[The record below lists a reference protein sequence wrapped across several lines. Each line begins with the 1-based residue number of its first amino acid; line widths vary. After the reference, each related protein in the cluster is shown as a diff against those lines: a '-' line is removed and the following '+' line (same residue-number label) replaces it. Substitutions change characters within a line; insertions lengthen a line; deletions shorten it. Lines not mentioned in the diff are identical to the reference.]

1 MIRNLSAFILFS
13 ASMCA
18 APVFGQQTPAPADGL
33 PQRSIRRIIV
43 AAPFAGGY
51 LGVRA
56 MEITKE
62 NFAAYGLSGVR
73 GVAIEGVAKDSPAA
87 QAGLRKG
94 DVILKF
100 NGEEV
105 TSVFKL
111 TRLLAEIAPDHEAKI
126 TISRGATESEYTVT
140 PAKREMPEFSEDVF
154 GSFDGFPPIGAP
166 GLRRVPMSPGE
177 VLQFPADPNLL
188 LNGRRPPR
196 QIGVSVT
203 NLTEQLS
210 EYFGVKSGKGLLIN
224 KVGKDSPAAQ
234 AGILAGDVIVEADG
248 SAVENN
254 LDLLRALNQKKEGD
268 VTLTIIRDKNRQTV
282 TVTPKIA
289 RLAPDSFD
297 GFGSMPPN

>member
-13 ASMCA
+13 ALMCA
-18 APVFGQQTPAPADGL
+18 APVFGQQTPAPDDGL
-33 PQRSIRRIIV
+33 PQRSVRRIIV

-56 MEITKE
+56 TEITKE

-73 GVAIEGVAKDSPAA
+73 GVAIEGVAKDSPAVA
-87 QAGLRKG
+87 AGLRKG

-111 TRLLAEIAPDHEAKI
+111 TRLLAEIAPDHQAKI
-126 TISRGATESEYTVT
+126 TISRGGAESEYTVT
-140 PAKREMPEFSEDVF
+140 LANRQMPEFPEGVF
-154 GSFDGFPPIGAP
+154 GSPEGFPPMGVP
-166 GLRRVPMSPGE
+166 DLRRVPMSPDGGFQ
-177 VLQFPADPNLL
+177 LPDDPNLL
-188 LNGRRPPR
+188 LIRRRPPR
-196 QIGVSVT
+196 QIGVNVT
-203 NLTEQLS
+203 NLTEHLS

-224 KVGKDSPAAQ
+224 KVGKDSPAAK

-248 SAVENN
+248 NAVENN
-254 LDLLRALNQKKEGD
+254 LDLLRALNRKKEGD

-282 TVTPKIA
+282 TVTPEIA
-289 RLAPDSFD
+289 KPAPDSF
-297 GFGSMPPN
+297 GSMPLNE